1 MVSYPRRI
9 QLTERGAKMSRLTE
23 KNITFAEKETL
34 EMFRKERDH
43 WQEFT
48 VRMGKIE
55 NKLKKL
61 EDLEEEL
68 GCPLD
73 VFVKL
78 HKQMKFYRLNALNE
92 IIECEIDN
100 PNDDEVYHI
109 QADGIIFN
117 QYDYGWQFYSFEDY
131 KKTWWLKKDKSE

>member
-1 MVSYPRRI
+1 MIRDRNKEIVFITHCPLFCDILSHAKTRDEREEIYENNYYNLQLVSYE
-9 QLTERGAKMSRLTE
+9 LE
-23 KNITFAEKETL
+23 KY
-34 EMFRKERDH
+34 RK
-43 WQEFT
+43 
-48 VRMGKIE
+48 
-55 NKLKKL
+55 
-61 EDLEEEL
+61 LEEEL

-73 VFVKL
+73 VYVKL

-117 QYDYGWQFYSFEDY
+117 QYDYGWQFYSFKDY
-131 KKTWWLKKDKSE
+131 KKTWWLKEDKTK

>member
-9 QLTERGAKMSRLTE
+9 QLTERGAKMSRLTDRNY
-23 KNITFAEKETL
+23 KNTTL
-34 EMFRKERDH
+34 ALDSCKPYL
-43 WQEFT
+43 
-48 VRMGKIE
+48 
-55 NKLKKL
+55 KLGEL
-61 EDLEEEL
+61 EDLEEQI
-68 GCPLD
+68 GCPLE

-78 HKQMKFYRLNALNE
+78 HQQMKFYRLNALNE

-117 QYDYGWQFYSFEDY
+117 QYDYGWQFYSFKDY
-131 KKTWWLKKDKSE
+131 KKTWWLKEDKSE

>member
-1 MVSYPRRI
+1 MN
-9 QLTERGAKMSRLTE
+9 RLTKKLGE
-23 KNITFAEKETL
+23 NYCSQNGDFYDL
-34 EMFRKERDH
+34 Y
-43 WQEFT
+43 
-48 VRMGKIE
+48 
-55 NKLKKL
+55 NKLGKL

-73 VFVKL
+73 VYVKL
-78 HKQMKFYRLNALNE
+78 HQQMKFYRLNALNE

-117 QYDYGWQFYSFEDY
+117 QYDYGWQFYPFKDY
-131 KKTWWLKKDKSE
+131 KKTWWLKEDRSE